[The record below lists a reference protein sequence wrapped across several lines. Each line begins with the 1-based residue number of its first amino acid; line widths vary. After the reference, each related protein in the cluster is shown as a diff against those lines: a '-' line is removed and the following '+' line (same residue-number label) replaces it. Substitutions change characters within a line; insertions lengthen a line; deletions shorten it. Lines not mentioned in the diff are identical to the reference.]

1 MTVAESHSNWA
12 RRLLGAARI
21 CFAAAA
27 MCAIAEPIANAAGAN
42 AFDPQTFDV
51 ALEKVADGFSRPV
64 FMADPGDGSGRLFV
78 VEQGGLVRIL
88 RDGGI
93 EPEPFLDMAPFIAD
107 GNMEQGLLGL
117 AFDPDFARNGRLYVG
132 YTAATS
138 ATGGGVG
145 DDTIARLT
153 VSKNDPDKADPASLE
168 ILIAVED
175 PYGNHNG
182 GEVMFG
188 PDGYL
193 YGGFGDGGAAGDPE
207 GNGQNPRTLL
217 GSIVRIDVSG
227 ETGYT
232 IPADNPFADGNK
244 GRPEIWVYGLRNPWR
259 FSFDRGT
266 GDLWIGDVGQ
276 DWIEEIDYLPAGSPG
291 GANLGWRTM
300 EGSSC
305 YEEDECDPTASV
317 LPIAEYTHE
326 EGCSITGGYVSRG
339 AALPDI
345 AGVYVFAD
353 FCFGTV
359 WGLGQ
364 SADGEWV
371 RSDPVQTGLNITS
384 FAEDAEGNLYLT
396 ATDGSLYRLVA
407 P

>member
-1 MTVAESHSNWA
+1 
-12 RRLLGAARI
+12 
-21 CFAAAA
+21 

-396 ATDGSLYRLVA
+396 ATDGALYRLVA